1 MFKVKS
7 VVTLGV
13 LAAAAMTAAG
23 CSVHST
29 TTARPAKIV
38 VRDDRP
44 ATKVV
49 VNRPAPI
56 IVKQERVVVEKNV
69 TNVEVTKNVKNVDKD
84 VKKVNIEKNETTVK
98 KVKHDNGKKKGHD
111 KKVARAD

>member
-7 VVTLGV
+7 VVTFGV
-13 LAAAAMTAAG
+13 LAAAAAMTAG
-23 CSVHST
+23 CTVHST
-29 TTARPAKIV
+29 TTARPAKV
-38 VRDDRP
+38 VVHDHRP
-44 ATKVV
+44 AAKVV

-56 IVKQERVVVEKNV
+56 IVNKERVVVEKNV
-69 TNVEVTKNVKNVDKD
+69 TNVEVTKNVRNVDKD
-84 VKKVNIEKNETTVK
+84 VKKVNIEKNEKTVK